1 VTTATEIWLTRTEL
15 AERLKIAPATCAQWA
30 SRGVGPRYAIF
41 GKFARYRLA
50 DVLDWEEQQFGGGDA
65 A

>member
-1 VTTATEIWLTRTEL
+1 MTTAADTWLTRTEL
-15 AERLKIAPATCAQWA
+15 AKRLKVAPATCAQWA

-50 DVLDWEEQQFGGGDA
+50 DVEAWENEQFGGGDA